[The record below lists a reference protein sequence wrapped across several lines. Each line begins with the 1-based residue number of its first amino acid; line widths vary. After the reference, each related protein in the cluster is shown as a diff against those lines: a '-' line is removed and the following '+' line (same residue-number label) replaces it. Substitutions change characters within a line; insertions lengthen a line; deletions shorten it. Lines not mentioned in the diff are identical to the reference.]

1 MVELIAAIRYALWNQ
16 EDDSLQCVDWS
27 ILLREAEYH
36 AVFGLAFQA
45 MQHYVKQA
53 ADQML
58 LLDSISFVS
67 QIMALNAVTNNSGG
81 AGDRFCLNLQIKE
94 KKNRTN

>member
-58 LLDSISFVS
+58 LLDSIGFV
-67 QIMALNAVTNNSGG
+67 
-81 AGDRFCLNLQIKE
+81 LQIE
-94 KKNRTN
+94 SFSFCIMLT